1 MFKRIDDGLSQHPP
15 TRDVGI
21 WLDGERHHV
30 PETLSVAG
38 AVLLVKGWQ
47 GYRRHAD
54 GSDRAPL
61 CMMGACHDCLIT
73 IDGQGNR
80 QGCLERVVEGMRIER
95 QKGHRHA

>member
-1 MFKRIDDGLSQHPP
+1 MFQHIDTALARPQA
-15 TRDVGI
+15 RDVDI
-21 WLDGERHHV
+21 WIDGRRHRV

-38 AVLLVKGWQ
+38 AVLLVEGWR

-61 CMMGACHDCLIT
+61 CMMGVCHDCLIT
-73 IDGQGNR
+73 INGQSNR

-95 QKGHRHA
+95 QRGHGHD